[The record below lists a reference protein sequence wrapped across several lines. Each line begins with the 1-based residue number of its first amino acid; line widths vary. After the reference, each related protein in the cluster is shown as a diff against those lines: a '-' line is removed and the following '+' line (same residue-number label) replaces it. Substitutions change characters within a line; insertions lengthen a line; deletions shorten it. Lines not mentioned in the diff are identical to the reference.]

1 MTTKIACFEAGEMPQ
16 QAKLHADD
24 LSSMPLHTCTH
35 TCEHVNTAACKLHTY
50 THANIFIG
58 LQ

>member
-24 LSSMPLHTCTH
+24 LSSMPPPCTH
-35 TCEHVNTAACKLHTY
+35 TCEHANTAACKLHTY